1 MSQEIAVRQNI
12 APTPQTREFR
22 DLLGLY
28 GNKIETTPAG
38 TSLTSDRPTGSDL
51 ARIEKRRAELVV
63 AKQPTDPKQIVP
75 RIGRLFLRFPS
86 ARIEDP
92 EATTA
97 VYAID
102 LAPFPLWAIEAGIMA
117 LLRGHGLDNRSFA
130 PSSVVVRDAVVREM
144 ARVDAELAMINR
156 VLDARPKLPPPPNA
170 DRKARALAEAMD
182 FVSGSQNLSAA
193 SRRGRMTTDEIAD
206 AKAVS
211 EMLATGQADPR
222 PMPPLSPYLRG
233 KLGLTGKAYSVAN
246 DPVSGMVPDLQ
257 ASEDAA

>member
-22 DLLGLY
+22 DLLGIY
-28 GNKIETTPAG
+28 GNKIEKTPGG
-38 TSLTSDRPTGSDL
+38 TSLTSDAPKGADL
-51 ARIEKRRAELVV
+51 TRIEKRRAELVS
-63 AKQPTDPKQIVP
+63 AKQPTDPKLIQP

-86 ARIEDP
+86 ARIDDP

-144 ARVDAELAMINR
+144 ARVDAELVMINR
-156 VLDARPKLPPPPNA
+156 VLDAKPKMPPPA
-170 DRKARALAEAMD
+170 DAGRKARALEAAIN
-182 FVSGSQNLSAA
+182 FISGSQAA
-193 SRRGRMTTDEIAD
+193 DAALKRGRMSEDELVVARAI
-206 AKAVS
+206 S
-211 EMLATGQADPR
+211 EAHAASKPDPR
-222 PMPPLSPYLRG
+222 PMPSLSPYLRS
-233 KLGLTGKAYSVAN
+233 KLGLG
-246 DPVSGMVPDLQ
+246 DGDMVPD
-257 ASEDAA
+257 AAAEHAV